1 MDYCEL
7 LCLSLEDLQEIRE
20 TYPSVAEEL
29 FSAAFTRLKRIEKEK
44 QDALESF
51 KKGVIQNVE
60 ADDHRRPDK
69 SSSYQ
74 SQRT

>member
-60 ADDHRRPDK
+60 GDDHRRPDK